1 LNYGLAVNQLQVHQ
15 IVGLKQDNFCLYC
28 EIIQL
33 IPQRQYCWVRPIL
46 LVFLSDTTDPSSS
59 VLTAEKIT
67 DLRDS
72 SDLLLPWSLF
82 QPALDTEIIP
92 LFSKIQEL
100 NSISVNKIQARQE
113 LNFCLKKIWQA
124 NRNLFE
130 AV

>member
-1 LNYGLAVNQLQVHQ
+1 MNQLQVHQ